1 MNMQTIQNDADL
13 QLLYAPLLLYLKPLA
28 NLTISINLPAN
39 VTGKTI
45 SNFEVMD
52 KLRQMILP
60 DTFSLLKVSKTT
72 LELLR
77 FDAELDDRHKLKHV
91 IARLDGRQI
100 KLTGFTEYVKVRS
113 FESRSP
119 FPTKHDWDSFFRDAK
134 NMDEMHAGERPDT
147 IYISNLP
154 IRWFCPRH
162 HENDDQVK
170 PSEVL
175 FKRIF
180 EKFGEVRIVDIP
192 ICDPYRDQMKSGL
205 TGLKNFAFDNE
216 TYFEGY
222 VQFAEYSS
230 FVRCMDEFR
239 AMKLVRKDKDK
250 LVAVN
255 IEVNFDKTKHLSDVS
270 IRRRKVIRERFMEK
284 DKQKADEEEKKLRAE
299 QEKRDKEKQKEEV
312 RKQIQAERR
321 KQREERRKQKN
332 IKKITE
338 SESSDLTKKIIKEQK
353 KLLKAQRKMESI
365 RLLEALFD
373 RIKSKFPA
381 DDVNGPTKGFKG
393 FDLRNKLKKKK
404 SKNKDSKSDDDGSQS
419 ASSVSSNESRKK
431 SKKRRDSSS
440 SASSSSSDDESNGHK
455 SRSKS
460 SSLMKPHPNNM
471 YSSGWMPNPDTGEWF
486 PAQYMY
492 TPFFPGMAP
501 MRPYFNPNY
510 RGNYPRRG
518 RGRGRGYYNNETS
531 RYHRRSDDDY
541 YNEHDDRRSYS
552 RSPRRRSYSRSKS
565 RTRTRRRRS
574 YSRSRSSRSSRS
586 RSNHRRSRSHSSRS
600 RSHSKSDRRQRS
612 ISKPKLVTTL
622 RDGNTKKT
630 PPTRQNDS
638 RSRSGSGWSSDND
651 NHKRKKRRTWSREAS
666 PSKGGIE
673 TNKLMKSARDIQR
686 HVQQKL
692 KEQQEAEERKMKEQE
707 KQLEVEAE
715 EIERRMEKEANG
727 IESPQSDKNDQQ
739 SAKTPELYTPPPQ
752 ETFTPEITA

>member
-531 RYHRRSDDDY
+531 R
-541 YNEHDDRRSYS
+541 RSYS

-574 YSRSRSSRSSRS
+574 YSRSRSRSSRS

>member
-1 MNMQTIQNDADL
+1 
-13 QLLYAPLLLYLKPLA
+13 
-28 NLTISINLPAN
+28 
-39 VTGKTI
+39 
-45 SNFEVMD
+45 MD

-574 YSRSRSSRSSRS
+574 YSRSRSRSSRS